1 MMDVDSQ
8 IRGESAARIRRAAW
22 VGFVANFTLSAL
34 KLAAGIFG
42 HSAAVIADA
51 VHSITDLVTDLAL
64 ILGVKFWSAPA
75 DERHPHGHGRIETLV
90 TVGIGLS
97 LGIVGLSLGWDAV
110 TGISVGHTRTEGPSG
125 IALGAALISIIFK
138 EWLYRWT
145 LAIGWKENSQALV
158 ANAWHHRSDALS
170 SMPAAIAVCITMFKP
185 NWLFVD
191 DIGAIVVCHFILVAA
206 WHIVKPALAQ
216 LIDEGAPEDQRAEI
230 EKLALAVDGVR
241 DAHALRTR
249 FVGAELAV
257 DLHVEVDPSLSVGDG
272 YAIAE
277 AVRLQ
282 LLENGPRV
290 GDVLVQIEPHGT

>member
-1 MMDVDSQ
+1 MMHVVARSSS
-8 IRGESAARIRRAAW
+8 ESVARVRRAAW
-22 VGFVANFTLSAL
+22 VGFVANFALSIL

-51 VHSITDLVTDLAL
+51 VHSITDLATDFAL
-64 ILGVKFWSAPA
+64 IVGVKFWSAPA

-97 LGIVGLSLGWDAV
+97 LGAVGLTLGWDAV
-110 TGISVGHTRTEGPSG
+110 TGISVGHENAEAPSG
-125 IALGAALISIIFK
+125 VALAAALISIVFK

-145 LAIGWKENSQALV
+145 LAIGWKEKSQALV

-170 SMPAAIAVCITMFKP
+170 SLPAAIAVGVTMVRP
-185 NWLFVD
+185 NWRFVD
-191 DIGAIVVCHFILVAA
+191 DLGAIVVCHFILVAA

-216 LIDEGAPEDQRAEI
+216 LIDEGAPEDQRADI
-230 EKLALAVDGVR
+230 EKLALSVDGVR

-257 DLHVEVDPSLSVGDG
+257 DLHVEVDSTLSVGDG

-277 AVRLQ
+277 AVRRQ
-282 LLENGPRV
+282 LLEHGPRV
-290 GDVLVQIEPHGT
+290 GDVLVQIEPHR

>member
-1 MMDVDSQ
+1 MHVVSQ
-8 IRGESAARIRRAAW
+8 SPSESVGRIRQAAW
-22 VGFVANFTLSAL
+22 VGFVANFVLSAL
-34 KLAAGIFG
+34 KLTAGIFG

-51 VHSITDLVTDLAL
+51 VHSITDLATDLAL

-75 DERHPHGHGRIETLV
+75 DERHPHGHGRIETLI

-97 LGIVGLSLGWDAV
+97 LGGVGLALGWKAV
-110 TGISVGHTRTEGPSG
+110 TGISVGHSNVEGPSG
-125 IALGAALISIIFK
+125 IALGAALISIVFK

-145 LAIGWKENSQALV
+145 LAIGWKENSPALV

-170 SMPAAIAVCITMFKP
+170 SLPAAIAVGVTMVKP
-185 NWLFVD
+185 GWLFVD
-191 DIGAIVVCHFILVAA
+191 DLGAIVVCHFILVAA

-216 LIDEGAPEDQRAEI
+216 LIDEGAPEDQRDEI
-230 EKLALAVDGVR
+230 EKLALSVDGVR

-257 DLHVEVDPSLSVGDG
+257 DLHVEVDPALSVGDG

-277 AVRLQ
+277 AVRRH
-282 LLENGPRV
+282 LLEHGPRV